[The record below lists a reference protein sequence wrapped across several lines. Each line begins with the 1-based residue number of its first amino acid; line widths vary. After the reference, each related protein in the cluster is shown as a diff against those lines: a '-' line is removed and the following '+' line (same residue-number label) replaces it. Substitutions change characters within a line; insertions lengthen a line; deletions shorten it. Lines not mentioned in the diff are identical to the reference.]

1 MNLLWVEKTFPANN
15 VLLFFGNCSI
25 KDLVSYISLVED
37 T

>member
-1 MNLLWVEKTFPANN
+1 MNLLCVEKTFPANN
-15 VLLFFGNCSI
+15 VLLFFGSI